1 MSWLRRW
8 RGWPDA
14 TWIEKLS
21 KLLNFIATEAHNIP
35 LSFHHKLKL
44 PLKYRNDFCT
54 VREKVKPKQSIP
66 YSLLIS
72 TPKWSIYR
80 LLTGAPTPP
89 LVIYLPEVFE
99 FIEIFLSLTFY
110 LLDREHNLWISFK
123 TFGWSFDF
131 ISLLVAKSKPEW
143 ETPKLHIHVKMV
155 SLTVLLEAFSDFIQD
170 EGDYKDEIFSILSS
184 VQCVS
189 VHKLYLG

>member
-1 MSWLRRW
+1 MVLNGNRSCGFRFAAAIILRKYASYNWVGVVSWLRRW

-131 ISLLVAKSKPEW
+131 ISLLVAKSKPRNGKRPSCISMW
-143 ETPKLHIHVKMV
+143 KWWV
-155 SLTVLLEAFSDFIQD
+155 
-170 EGDYKDEIFSILSS
+170 
-184 VQCVS
+184 
-189 VHKLYLG
+189 